1 MFTFSFNL
9 ITIDANGVEATY
21 SVTATCSLP
30 LPWSPREVSCEENY
44 MEVLMHGSRLCIR
57 ARGGGLVYFYRRV
70 LCYPVGVNE
79 E

>member
-21 SVTATCSLP
+21 SVNATCSLP

-44 MEVLMHGSRLCIR
+44 MEVLMHGSRLYP
-57 ARGGGLVYFYRRV
+57 GLVELG
-70 LCYPVGVNE
+70 LCIFIGECSVTL
-79 E
+79 

>member
-44 MEVLMHGSRLCIR
+44 MEVLMHGSRLYP
-57 ARGGGLVYFYRRV
+57 GLVEVGLCFYRRV